1 MIFLSAGSELINPGI
16 GLVFWMLVTF
26 VILLVLLKK
35 FAWGP
40 ILKAVSSR
48 EEGIRNALMSAENA
62 RLEMQELQ
70 ADNQRVLQEARME
83 RDQMLKEARDIREKM
98 IAEAKN
104 DAQVQAQKM
113 IEQAKLAIAAEKN
126 AAMTELK
133 EKISAIS
140 VDIAEKILQSELSA
154 KESQTKMV
162 EKMLDEVKLN

>member
-26 VILLVLLKK
+26 VVLLVLLKK

-40 ILKAVSSR
+40 ILSAVSSR

-62 RLEMQELQ
+62 RREMQELQ
-70 ADNQRVLQEARME
+70 ADNQRILQEARME
-83 RDQMLKEARDIREKM
+83 RDQMLKEAREIREKM
-98 IAEAKN
+98 IADAKN
-104 DAQVQAQKM
+104 DAQLQGQKM
-113 IEQAKLAIAAEKN
+113 IEQAKVAIEGEKN

-133 EKISAIS
+133 AKVSALS
-140 VDIAEKILQSELSA
+140 VEIAERILKNELSA
-154 KESQTKMV
+154 KENQTKMV